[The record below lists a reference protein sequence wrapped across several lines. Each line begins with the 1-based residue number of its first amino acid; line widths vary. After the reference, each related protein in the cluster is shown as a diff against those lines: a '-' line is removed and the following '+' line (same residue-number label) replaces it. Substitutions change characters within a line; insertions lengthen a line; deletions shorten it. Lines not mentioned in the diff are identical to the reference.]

1 MATLRRLTAAA
12 AAALAVSALLRR
24 THLWSD
30 GKPLP
35 VVGADGR
42 PAAGGL
48 AEKLYLDVNGV
59 RQGMFLR
66 SRDPTQP
73 VLLFLH
79 GGMPMYFLTERYPS
93 VLEELFTV
101 AWWEQRGA
109 GLSYSPD
116 IPSEAITSEQLIA
129 DTLTVTDYLRERF
142 GTDKIYLMAHSGG
155 TFFGM
160 QAATRSPERYHAYI
174 GMGQMADQLQSEIL
188 AYQYMLRRF
197 EELGD
202 QRMVQRLR
210 KAPVTATGGT
220 PRAYLAIRDTA
231 MHRLGI
237 GTTRDMHSVLSGIF
251 WPSLCSPQYTPAE
264 KLRLWRGKFSSGVST
279 LWEENLATDLR
290 ETVTELAV
298 PLYLLHG
305 IHDYT
310 CSYPLAREYFEKVQA
325 PLKGFYTFHRSAHSP
340 LFEEPERAQAILRD
354 DVLAG
359 TTSRADGT

>member
-12 AAALAVSALLRR
+12 AAALVVGALLRR

-30 GKPLP
+30 GNPLP
-35 VVGADGR
+35 VVGADGH
-42 PAAGGL
+42 PVAGGL

-66 SRDPTQP
+66 SRDAAQP

-93 VLEELFTV
+93 VLEDLFTV

-116 IPSEAITSEQLIA
+116 IPPEAITSEQLIA
-129 DTLTVTDYLRERF
+129 DTLAVTDYLRERF

-160 QAATRSPERYHAYI
+160 QAAARSPERYHAYI
-174 GMGQMADQLQSEIL
+174 GMAQMADQLQSEVL

-202 QRMVQRLR
+202 QRMVRRL
-210 KAPVTATGGT
+210 KQAPVTMTEGT

-251 WPSLCSPQYTPAE
+251 WPSLCSPQYTLTE
-264 KLRLWRGKFSSGVST
+264 KVRLWRGKFTSGVST
-279 LWEENLATDLR
+279 LWDENLATDLT

-310 CSYPLAREYFEKVQA
+310 CSYPLTRQYFEKVQA

-340 LFEEPERAQAILRD
+340 LFEEPERAQELLRD
-354 DVLAG
+354 DVLNG
-359 TTSRADGT
+359 TTALADRT

>member
-1 MATLRRLTAAA
+1 MTILRRLTSAAA
-12 AAALAVSALLRR
+12 TALAVGALLRR
-24 THLWSD
+24 IHLWSD
-30 GKPLP
+30 GRPFP
-35 VVGADGR
+35 VVAPDGR
-42 PAAGGL
+42 PTTAGL

-66 SRDPTQP
+66 SRDAAQP

-79 GGMPMYFLTERYPS
+79 GGIPMYFLTERYPTG
-93 VLEELFTV
+93 LEDLFTV

-116 IPSEAITSEQLIA
+116 IPRETLTAEQLIA
-129 DTLTVTDYLRERF
+129 DTFTVTDYLRQRF

-155 TFFGM
+155 TFFGV
-160 QAATRSPERYHAYI
+160 QAAARSPERYHAYI

-202 QRMVQRLR
+202 ERMVQRLR
-210 KAPVTATGGT
+210 RAPVTATGGT
-220 PRAYLAIRDTA
+220 PRAYLAVRDTA

-237 GTTRDMHSVLSGIF
+237 GTTRDMYSVLSGIF
-251 WPSLCSPQYTPAE
+251 WPSLRSPQYTPSE
-264 KLRLWRGKFSSGVST
+264 KLRLWRGKFSSGVSA

-290 ETVTELAV
+290 ETVTELAI

-340 LFEEPERAQAILRD
+340 LFEEPERAQKILRD
-354 DVLAG
+354 DVLGG
-359 TTSRADGT
+359 TMSLADGT